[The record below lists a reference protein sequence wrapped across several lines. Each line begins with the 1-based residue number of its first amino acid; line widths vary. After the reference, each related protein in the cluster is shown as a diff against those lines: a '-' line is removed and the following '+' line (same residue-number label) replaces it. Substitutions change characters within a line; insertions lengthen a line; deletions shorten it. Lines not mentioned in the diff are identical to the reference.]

1 MNEIILGRPLDKLIR
16 RRGQIVMTLHHLAA
30 EQKQVE
36 QNTDWLDQAAYE
48 SRVNLLDGLSDCCV
62 AEIGQVDKAIERI
75 ENHRYGF
82 CIACHQA
89 IEEARLETGPA
100 AEFCSVWE
108 ELRAGCAASEL
119 TRCTPEVTT
128 ALRIIGRRFVSAGAS
143 QRTSDPSYKSHEPL
157 V

>member
-1 MNEIILGRPLDKLIR
+1 MNEIVLGHHLDKLIR
-16 RRGQIVMTLHHLAA
+16 RRGQDRVTLHHLAA

-48 SRVNLLDGLSDCCV
+48 SRVNLLDGLSDWY
-62 AEIGQVDKAIERI
+62 ATEIGQVDRAIERI

-82 CIACHQA
+82 CVACHQA